1 MDSTLLIVLTVF
13 VALTTIAMIV
23 QAVAMVGIARV
34 VRQMHDKLNGLLPD
48 AARVLDS
55 AQKAIDQTSKF
66 LADTN
71 ARTTSILDITKT
83 QLDKLDGVVSD
94 AAGRARVQM
103 ERAELVLDDAMS
115 RTQQTVASL
124 QKGIVSPIREV
135 HGMLVGV
142 RTAIIAL
149 ARGRR
154 PTVDHVTADEEMFI

>member
-34 VRQMHDKLNGLLPD
+34 VRQMQEKLNSLLPE

-66 LADTN
+66 LTDTN
-71 ARTTSILDITKT
+71 ARTTSILDITKA
-83 QLDKLDGVVSD
+83 QLEKLDGVVSE
-94 AAGRARVQM
+94 AASRAQAQM

-124 QKGIVSPIREV
+124 QKGILSPVREV
-135 HGMLVGV
+135 HGILMGI
-142 RTAIIAL
+142 RTTILAL
-149 ARGRR
+149 TRGRR
-154 PTVDHVTADEEMFI
+154 PTVDHATADEEMFI